1 MGSEVEGGAPPEG
14 GGGPGRAP
22 SPEEAGRIQLG
33 QPGSLIRYGPLATM
47 VSVGDAGGQKVVAL
61 RAETQVG
68 MLVLLLDAKHAAS
81 LAHELEVAAAEAA
94 SGLTIVKS

>member
-1 MGSEVEGGAPPEG
+1 MG
-14 GGGPGRAP
+14 GGGPGGVP

-47 VSVGDAGGQKVVAL
+47 VSVGDAAGGQKVVAL
-61 RAETQVG
+61 RAETPVG

-94 SGLTIVKS
+94 SGLTIVKG